1 MHATCNYK
9 QVTSLTGVTAPGAE
23 FKGTRKLNWLAQCAD
38 LVPAQLVEF
47 DYLISKDKLEEND
60 ELTDNLTAV
69 TRAESAALVDPCMR
83 GLRAGDVVQLERRGF
98 FRCDAPFGATKDAAG
113 VDSPLV
119 LFMIPDGKTSAM
131 STLTTSLK
139 HV

>member
-1 MHATCNYK
+1 VVILLFT

-23 FKGTRKLNWLAQCAD
+23 FKGTRKLNWLAQCDD

-47 DYLISKDKLEEND
+47 DYLISKDKLEETD
-60 ELTDNLTAV
+60 ELLDNLTAV
-69 TRAESAALVDPCMR
+69 TRAESAAFVDPCMR

-98 FRCDAPFGATKDAAG
+98 FRCDAPFGATG
-113 VDSPLV
+113 GDSPLV